1 MNSLIGI
8 WMYASLIYQGHP
20 IPKPNPDLK
29 MFYTFKSN
37 QQNEIYY
44 YRVNENGFCRR
55 TATYEILDS
64 NKLVQKV
71 IEVDPENADFCG
83 QDPDMQLDRV
93 TEVKFELKDEKLFL
107 ELQLGEDILVY
118 VWEK

>member
-8 WMYASLIYQGHP
+8 WMYSSLIYQGQP

-29 MFYTFKSN
+29 MYYTFKSD

-44 YRVNENGFCRR
+44 YRENENGFCRR
-55 TATYEILDS
+55 TASYEVLD
-64 NKLVQKV
+64 NTRLIQKV
-71 IEVDPENADFCG
+71 VEVDPDNADFCG
-83 QDPDMQLDRV
+83 QDPDMQLGTT
-93 TEVKFELKDEKLFL
+93 TEVNFEIKNDKLYL
-107 ELQLGEDILVY
+107 ELQLGEDTLVY